1 MKADPR
7 YFKMNIRESLADE
20 HLQTVL
26 RKACDEVLV
35 KRAQIVA
42 EMPHWQQ
49 LRDAASRIKAHV
61 MANLDTYL
69 LQLERNLT
77 ANGVKVHWARDTEEA
92 RNEILEIARKHNV
105 WTAVKSKSMTSEEVG
120 LNAFLEERKIR
131 PVETDLGEYIQQ
143 LSGEPPF
150 HIVTPAMHRSRQ
162 DVGRIFA
169 EKLGVPYTEDPES
182 LTRIAREKLRDA
194 FLTAEMGITG
204 ANFAVA
210 ETGTI
215 VIVENE
221 GNARLTTTAPKVHVA
236 LLGIEKVIPTLQD
249 LRVFLNLLSI
259 SSTAQRLPCYVN
271 LIRSPRREGE
281 HEGPEEV
288 HVVLLDNGRTEIL
301 DDDEM
306 VSALHCI
313 RCGACLNVCP
323 IFQRVGGHAYGWVYQ
338 GPIGSVLTPLYRGLN
353 VGYQLPFASS
363 LCGACSEIC
372 PVKIDIHHLLL
383 VLRNRIHHN
392 LSDWW
397 LERTAFRLW
406 AFGSSR
412 PRFYRFAERL
422 LRLFLRLFVPHAKE
436 LPVPVWSKTRAFPR
450 PARRSFH
457 RRWRRLAKEL
467 ENERPRTGE
476 HSGDL

>member
-1 MKADPR
+1 MKLDPR
-7 YFKMNIRESLADE
+7 YFSRNVNESLADE
-20 HLQTVL
+20 HLQFVL

-42 EMPHWQQ
+42 EMPHWQR
-49 LRDAASRIKAHV
+49 LREAASRIKAHV

-69 LQLERNLT
+69 LKLERNLT
-77 ANGVKVHWARDTEEA
+77 ANGVKVHWAKDAEEA

-120 LNAFLEERKIR
+120 LNLFLEQRKIR

-162 DVGRIFA
+162 DVGRVFA
-169 EKLGVPYTEDPES
+169 EKLGVPYTEDPEA
-182 LTRIAREKLRDA
+182 LTRIAREQLRNE

-259 SSTAQRLPCYVN
+259 SSTAQRLPC
-271 LIRSPRREGE
+271 
-281 HEGPEEV
+281 
-288 HVVLLDNGRTEIL
+288 
-301 DDDEM
+301 
-306 VSALHCI
+306 
-313 RCGACLNVCP
+313 
-323 IFQRVGGHAYGWVYQ
+323 
-338 GPIGSVLTPLYRGLN
+338 
-353 VGYQLPFASS
+353 
-363 LCGACSEIC
+363 
-372 PVKIDIHHLLL
+372 
-383 VLRNRIHHN
+383 
-392 LSDWW
+392 
-397 LERTAFRLW
+397 
-406 AFGSSR
+406 
-412 PRFYRFAERL
+412 
-422 LRLFLRLFVPHAKE
+422 
-436 LPVPVWSKTRAFPR
+436 
-450 PARRSFH
+450 
-457 RRWRRLAKEL
+457 
-467 ENERPRTGE
+467 
-476 HSGDL
+476 

>member
-1 MKADPR
+1 MRPDPR
-7 YFKMNIRESLADE
+7 YFDQNVRESLADE
-20 HLQTVL
+20 HLQVVL

-35 KRAQIVA
+35 KRAQMVA
-42 EMPHWQQ
+42 EMPHWER
-49 LRDAASRIKAHV
+49 LREAASRIKAHV

-77 ANGVKVHWARDTEEA
+77 ANGVKVHWARDAEEA
-92 RNEILEIARKHNV
+92 RSEILDIARKHNV
-105 WTAVKSKSMTSEEVG
+105 WTAVKSKSMTSEEIG
-120 LNAFLEERKIR
+120 LNPFLEQRKIR

-182 LTRIAREKLRDA
+182 LTRIARDRLRSE
-194 FLTAEMGITG
+194 FLSAEMGISG

-236 LLGIEKVIPTLQD
+236 VLGIEKVIPSLRD

-301 DDDEM
+301 TDDEM
-306 VSALHCI
+306 VPALHCI

-323 IFQRVGGHAYGWVYQ
+323 IFQRAGGHAYGWVP
-338 GPIGSVLTPLYRGLN
+338 GPDRVDSHPALPGAGRGVPASFRVFPLWGLLGDMPGQNRHSPHAAWPARQDSPRAAGLVAGAYGISTLGFRLEPPLALPAWRKDVATVPACVCAACTRAASPRLEQNACFPAPGSTQFPPPLEAFGKRTEAGE
-353 VGYQLPFASS
+353 
-363 LCGACSEIC
+363 GAGSEIC
-372 PVKIDIHHLLL
+372 
-383 VLRNRIHHN
+383 
-392 LSDWW
+392 
-397 LERTAFRLW
+397 
-406 AFGSSR
+406 
-412 PRFYRFAERL
+412 
-422 LRLFLRLFVPHAKE
+422 
-436 LPVPVWSKTRAFPR
+436 
-450 PARRSFH
+450 
-457 RRWRRLAKEL
+457 
-467 ENERPRTGE
+467 
-476 HSGDL
+476 